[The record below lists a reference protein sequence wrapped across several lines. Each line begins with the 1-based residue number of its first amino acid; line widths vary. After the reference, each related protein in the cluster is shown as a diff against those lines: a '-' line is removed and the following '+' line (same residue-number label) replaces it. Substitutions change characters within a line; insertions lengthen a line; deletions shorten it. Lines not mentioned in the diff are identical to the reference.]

1 VGFKLPVDKLQA
13 GDYRF
18 EIKGR
23 DAMGNVSTVRAADF
37 SVE

>member
-1 VGFKLPVDKLQA
+1 MGFKLPIDQLQA

-23 DAMGNVSTVRAADF
+23 DADGQCFRRAQR
-37 SVE
+37 